1 MKLKGET
8 LFSMIL
14 FFVFVAAFVFS
25 LGWPDKARMYPMILS
40 AGGIIFSGWL
50 VVAGFRGKPS
60 KKGKSTS
67 PKKALKKK
75 TEVSVRMEIIM
86 ALWLT
91 GFVATI
97 LIFGFWVA
105 IAAFIPIFMRFYG
118 HENWKLIGIFT
129 TVVWFSIF
137 LAFNQGMEV
146 ELFGGALELTW

>member
-1 MKLKGET
+1 MKFKGET

-14 FFVFVAAFVFS
+14 FLVFVAALVIS
-25 LGWPDKARMYPMILS
+25 LEWPAKARMYPLILS
-40 AGGIIFSGWL
+40 AGGILFSGWL
-50 VVAGFRGKPS
+50 VVAGLRGKPS
-60 KKGKSTS
+60 KKEESAS

-86 ALWLT
+86 ALWLIA
-91 GFVATI
+91 FVATI

-105 IAAFIPIFMRFYG
+105 IAAFTPIFMRVYG

-129 TVVWFSIF
+129 TVIWFSIF

-146 ELFGGALELTW
+146 ELFGGVLGLTW

>member
-8 LFSMIL
+8 LFSLIL
-14 FFVFVAAFVFS
+14 FLVFVAALVIS
-25 LGWPDKARMYPMILS
+25 LGWPEKARMYPLILS
-40 AGGIIFSGWL
+40 AGGILFSGWL
-50 VVAGFRGKPS
+50 VVAGLRGKQS
-60 KKGKSTS
+60 KKDKPAS

-75 TEVSVRMEIIM
+75 AEVSVRMEIIM
-86 ALWLT
+86 ALWLVA
-91 GFVATI
+91 FVATI

-105 IAAFIPIFMRFYG
+105 IAAFTPIFMRVYG

-146 ELFGGALELTW
+146 SLFGGVMDLTW

>member
-1 MKLKGET
+1 MKFKGET

-14 FFVFVAAFVFS
+14 FLVFVAALIIS
-25 LGWPDKARMYPMILS
+25 LEWPGKARMYPLVLS

-60 KKGKSTS
+60 KKEKSAS

-86 ALWLT
+86 ALWLIA
-91 GFVATI
+91 FVATI

-105 IAAFIPIFMRFYG
+105 IAAFTPIFMRVYG

-129 TVVWFSIF
+129 TVIWFSIY
-137 LAFNQGMEV
+137 LAFNQGMQV
-146 ELFGGALELTW
+146 DLFGGVLGLAW

>member
-1 MKLKGET
+1 MKFKGET

-14 FFVFVAAFVFS
+14 FLVFVAALIIS
-25 LGWPDKARMYPMILS
+25 LEWPGKARMYPLILS
-40 AGGIIFSGWL
+40 AGGILFSGWL

-60 KKGKSTS
+60 KKGESTS

-86 ALWLT
+86 ALWLIA
-91 GFVATI
+91 FVATI

-105 IAAFIPIFMRFYG
+105 IAAFTPIFMRVYG

-129 TVVWFSIF
+129 TVIWFSIY

-146 ELFGGALELTW
+146 ELFGGVLGLAW

>member
-14 FFVFVAAFVFS
+14 FLVFAAAFVFS
-25 LGWPDKARMYPMILS
+25 LEWPAKARMYPLILS

-60 KKGKSTS
+60 KKGKSKS
-67 PKKALKKK
+67 PKNKIKKK

-91 GFVATI
+91 AFIATI
-97 LIFGFWVA
+97 LVFGFWVA
-105 IAAFIPIFMRFYG
+105 IAAFTPIFMRVYG

-129 TVVWFSIF
+129 TVIWFSIY
-137 LAFNQGMEV
+137 LAFNQGMQV
-146 ELFGGALELTW
+146 ELFGGVLGLAW

>member
-14 FFVFVAAFVFS
+14 FLVFAAAFVFS
-25 LGWPDKARMYPMILS
+25 LEWPAKARMYPLILS

-60 KKGKSTS
+60 KKGKSKS
-67 PKKALKKK
+67 PKNKIKKK

-91 GFVATI
+91 AFIATI
-97 LIFGFWVA
+97 LVFGFWVA
-105 IAAFIPIFMRFYG
+105 IAAFTPIFMRVYG

-129 TVVWFSIF
+129 TVIWFSIY
-137 LAFNQGMEV
+137 LAFNQGMQV
-146 ELFGGALELTW
+146 ELFGGVLGLTW

>member
-14 FFVFVAAFVFS
+14 FLVFAAALVIS
-25 LGWPDKARMYPMILS
+25 LEWPGKARMYPLILS

-60 KKGKSTS
+60 KKGKSKS
-67 PKKALKKK
+67 PKNKIKKK

-91 GFVATI
+91 AFIATI
-97 LIFGFWVA
+97 LVFGFWVA
-105 IAAFIPIFMRFYG
+105 IAAFTPIFMRVYG

-129 TVVWFSIF
+129 TVIWFSIY
-137 LAFNQGMEV
+137 LAFNQGMQV
-146 ELFGGALELTW
+146 ELFGGVLGLTW

>member
-1 MKLKGET
+1 MKIKGET

-14 FFVFVAAFVFS
+14 FFVFVAALVIS
-25 LGWPDKARMYPMILS
+25 LEWPAKARMYPLILS

-50 VVAGFRGKPS
+50 VVAGLRGKPS
-60 KKGKSTS
+60 KKEESAS

-86 ALWLT
+86 ALWLIA
-91 GFVATI
+91 FVATI

-105 IAAFIPIFMRFYG
+105 IAAFTPIFMRVYG

-129 TVVWFSIF
+129 TVIWFSIY
-137 LAFNQGMEV
+137 LAFNQGMQV
-146 ELFGGALELTW
+146 ELFGGVLGLAW